1 MGKSEPA
8 CRDMPVT
15 KPRRTQAEWVWRQ
28 GAGLCLGWSRR
39 GFWVAGVVSSRCQ
52 GAVSHGADIWLNKT
66 LDVALKVFFGWVNM
80 EVGGL

>member
-1 MGKSEPA
+1 M
-8 CRDMPVT
+8 
-15 KPRRTQAEWVWRQ
+15 
-28 GAGLCLGWSRR
+28 
-39 GFWVAGVVSSRCQ
+39 AGVVSSRCQ